1 MRAGGKSLTG
11 LLGDAETHRD
21 ARNGEARERM
31 TSAGIAKN
39 APKSAAPRNAR
50 EARSEERGGCIAPPN
65 ATNFREKVEP
75 VVLDSLSSVAPVPGA
90 ADARAT
96 RSRVWDSGP
105 GFSSGIEL
113 HRVTE
118 IVWAQSEIEL
128 RRVKSSFELQF
139 TIGTR

>member
-1 MRAGGKSLTG
+1 MR
-11 LLGDAETHRD
+11 R
-21 ARNGEARERM
+21 
-31 TSAGIAKN
+31 I
-39 APKSAAPRNAR
+39 PKSALRGGTPQKRSG
-50 EARSEERGGCIAPPN
+50 ARSEERGGCIVPPN
-65 ATNFREKVEP
+65 ATNFREEVEP
-75 VVLDSLSSVAPVPGA
+75 VVLDSLSPVAPAPGVGA
-90 ADARAT
+90 ARAT

-139 TIGTR
+139 TIGTRASTTSTS